1 MPSDVLGYHR
11 VLLNKEILSAI
22 TTCWAIRL
30 TVNTF
35 DRTMEIYLSEPL
47 SYQRYMLNL
56 TVTSFYLNKATV
68 LPRLSACRSPA
79 SGRQRHLMSQT
90 TATFYMNHEIV
101 LSAFTTFWAIR
112 LTTFNR
118 NKEVYLT
125 GPISYQ
131 RAT

>member
-35 DRTMEIYLSEPL
+35 DRTMEIYLNEPL
-47 SYQRYMLNL
+47 SYQRYMPNL